1 MKEPT
6 QEDLLALEIEL
17 LRDDVVIVRLVGE
30 IDISS
35 VHLLRSQLTSLID
48 EGRSAVILD
57 ATRVTFMDSTGLHA
71 LVEGKRTLH
80 ENGMRIFL
88 VPSRQVRRVLELVF
102 PDPIVAS
109 RLDSVEE
116 AIAAVDGS
124 RSAKTGD

>member
-1 MKEPT
+1 MTEPT
-6 QEDLLALEIEL
+6 KEDLLSLETEP
-17 LRDDVVIVRLVGE
+17 LRDDVVIVRLAGE

-35 VHLLRSQLTSLID
+35 VHLLRSQFTSLID

-102 PDPIVAS
+102 PDPMFAS

-116 AIAAVDGS
+116 AITALDDS
-124 RSAKTGD
+124 RTAELGD

>member
-1 MKEPT
+1 ME
-6 QEDLLALEIEL
+6 QISEDLLSLETEP
-17 LRDDVVIVRLVGE
+17 LREDVVIVRLSGE

-35 VHLLRSQLTSLID
+35 VHLLRNRFTSLVG

-71 LVEGKRTLH
+71 LVEGKRILH

-102 PDPIVAS
+102 PDPMFAA
-109 RLDSVEE
+109 RLDTVED
-116 AIAAVDGS
+116 ALAALDES
-124 RSAKTGD
+124 RTASIED